1 MKDNEIT
8 RYAESLQDYMVEMR
22 RKFHEH
28 PELSGEEH
36 ETRKILIEEIEKM
49 GLKYRLL
56 PGTGIIAFIE
66 GAQPGKNKLLRA
78 DIDGLPV
85 QEEEVNL
92 SGHEKVC
99 VSKEPGRCH
108 ACGHDVHMTVQL
120 GTMKLLT
127 HFKDTLKGTVY

>member
-1 MKDNEIT
+1 
-8 RYAESLQDYMVEMR
+8 
-22 RKFHEH
+22 
-28 PELSGEEH
+28 
-36 ETRKILIEEIEKM
+36 M

-92 SGHEKVC
+92 SGHEKVDSC
-99 VSKEPGRCH
+99 ITNAISKPKNRIFDQCLSNLSRDASYIMVADMDKVAENIEQYSPYIPGFICDNIGLFRSFIISSQVTEINGRYSH
-108 ACGHDVHMTVQL
+108 IYVFTY
-120 GTMKLLT
+120 
-127 HFKDTLKGTVY
+127 KD